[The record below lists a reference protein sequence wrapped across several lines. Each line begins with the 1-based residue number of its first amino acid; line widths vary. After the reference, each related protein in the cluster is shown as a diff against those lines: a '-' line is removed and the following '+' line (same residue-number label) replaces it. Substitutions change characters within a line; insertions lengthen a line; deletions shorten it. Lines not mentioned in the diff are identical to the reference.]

1 MPHPPSRGGAK
12 LGWAAAGGILA
23 LAVGDA
29 VRLRW
34 VSDDAFISFRY
45 AANLVDGLGLV
56 YNAGERVEGFSNFLW
71 TLLLAPSLA
80 LGADPVAPAQA
91 LGIVFYAATL
101 GLLVACTL
109 RRRGWRVPVAA
120 LGLALHLHARV
131 FATGGLETALF
142 TFLVTAVVVV
152 TVEARG
158 VRGYVLASFLAL
170 LAALTRPDGAIFL
183 LWPLLGALLQGG
195 RPLSMAAAA
204 LPAGVLGGLYVA
216 WKLSYFGE
224 ILPNTFYAK
233 SAAEGRYPQGLLY
246 LRLYF
251 QTYWPLLAGLLA
263 PLLLLRPGREGRGLV
278 LSAGACLAYLLFVAH
293 VGGDFMFARFALP
306 VTPLLL
312 LQVETLSA
320 HLTLPAL
327 RWGVVLVL
335 LAGLALARPPASMF
349 HLSNPTGI
357 VEERAFYPRQ
367 RVEEARRAGGELE
380 RAFAGVP
387 VRVAIYGSQAMLA
400 YYARFPYVL
409 EAHTGLTDREI
420 ARQPLSAR
428 GRVGHEKT
436 VGLAYLRTRDIDFVF
451 GFGLF
456 PVRPPPQLRIQV
468 GGVTGTIVRPRP
480 EVLEALRGRPGL
492 TLGGVG
498 W

>member
-56 YNAGERVEGFSNFLW
+56 FNAGERVEGFSNFLW
-71 TLLLAPSLA
+71 TLLLTPSLA
-80 LGADPVAPAQA
+80 LGADPVAPAQV

-101 GLLVACTL
+101 GLLVVCTL
-109 RRRGWRVPVAA
+109 RRRTFRVPVAA
-120 LGLALHLHARV
+120 LGLALHLHARI

-142 TFLVTAVVVV
+142 TFLVTATV
-152 TVEARG
+152 TVTMDARG
-158 VRGYVLASFLAL
+158 GRGYALASCLAL

-183 LWPLLGALLQGG
+183 LWPLLGALIQER
-195 RPLSMAAAA
+195 RPSSLTAAV
-204 LPAGVLGGLYVA
+204 LPAGVLGGLYLA
-216 WKLSYFGE
+216 WKLHYYGE

-233 SAAEGRYPQGLLY
+233 SASEGRYPQGLLY

-263 PLLLLRPGREGRGLV
+263 PLVLLRPGREVRGLI

-312 LQVETLSA
+312 LQAETLCA
-320 HLTLPAL
+320 HLAPASL
-327 RWGVVLVL
+327 RWGVALVL
-335 LAGLALARPPASMF
+335 LAGLAPARTPAAMF
-349 HLSNPTGI
+349 HLTNPTGI

-367 RVEEARRAGGELE
+367 RVEEARRAGAELE

-420 ARQPLSAR
+420 ARRPLPAR

-456 PVRPPPQLRIQV
+456 PVRPPPERRIQV
-468 GGVTGTIVRPRP
+468 GSVSGAIVRARP
-480 EVLEALRGRPGL
+480 QVLEALRGRPGL
-492 TLGGVG
+492 TLGGVD